1 MARKIAIT
9 NQKGGVGKTTTSVCL
24 AAALR
29 ASGQRTLLVD
39 LDSQGNA
46 SAAVGLI
53 IENDERTLKDLIL
66 EKGQAADYIV
76 ATGWTDIIP
85 SNNSLKDVEER
96 LVRKQAWEMLK
107 TVLEPVEAAYDFILF
122 DCPPSFNVFTK
133 NALVAAGEVMIPV
146 DSGFFPLL
154 GLKQLLEEIGY
165 VKRSLNPK
173 LELLGVLACK
183 YDRRSSL
190 SDQTYETLKS
200 HFPDK
205 LFRTVIRVNVD
216 IVKAQI
222 AQQNLFEYN
231 PSSKGAEDFL
241 ALAQEIIHG

>member
-9 NQKGGVGKTTTSVCL
+9 NQKGGVGKTTTAVCL

-29 ASGQRTLLVD
+29 SLGKKTLLVD

-53 IENDERTLKDLIL
+53 IENEGPTIKDLIL
-66 EKGQAADYIV
+66 EKGRAADYIV
-76 ATGWTDIIP
+76 STGWTDILP
-85 SNNSLKDVEER
+85 SNNALKDVEEKLGR
-96 LVRKQAWEMLK
+96 RQAPDWVKAALA
-107 TVLEPVEAAYDFILF
+107 PVEANYDYILF

-133 NALVAAGEVMIPV
+133 NALVAAGEVLIPV

-165 VKRSLNPK
+165 VKQSLNPS

-222 AQQNLFEYN
+222 TQQNLFEYN

-241 ALAQEIIHG
+241 ALAQEIIDG

>member
-1 MARKIAIT
+1 M
-9 NQKGGVGKTTTSVCL
+9 GKTTTAVCL

-29 ASGQRTLLVD
+29 AIGKRTLLVD

-53 IENDERTLKDLIL
+53 IEDDGPTLKDLLL
-66 EKGQAADYIV
+66 EKGVASDYIV

-85 SNNSLKDVEER
+85 SNNALKDVEEKLLR
-96 LVRKQAWEMLK
+96 GQAFDRIK
-107 TVLEPVEAAYDFILF
+107 TALQPLETRYEFILF
-122 DCPPSFNVFTK
+122 DCPPSFNIFTK
-133 NALVAAGEVMIPV
+133 NALVAADEVLIPV

-154 GLKQLLEEIGY
+154 GLKQLLEEVGY
-165 VKRSLNPK
+165 IRRGLNPS
-173 LELLGVLACK
+173 LGLLGVLACK
-183 YDRRSSL
+183 FDRRSSL
-190 SDQTYETLKS
+190 SEQTYEALKS

-222 AQQNLFEYN
+222 TQQNLFEYS

-241 ALAQEIIHG
+241 ALAKEIVHG

>member
-9 NQKGGVGKTTTSVCL
+9 NQKGGVGKTTTAVCL

-29 ASGQRTLLVD
+29 ASGMRTLLMD

-46 SAAVGLI
+46 SAAVGLM
-53 IENDERTLKDLIL
+53 IENDEKTLKDLIL
-66 EKGQAADYIV
+66 EKGRAADYIV

-85 SNNSLKDVEER
+85 ANNALKDMEEK
-96 LVRKQAWEMLK
+96 LVRRQVLDLLK
-107 TVLEPVEAAYDFILF
+107 TILEPLDGTYDYILF

-133 NALVAAGEVMIPV
+133 NALVAAGEVVIPV

-154 GLKQLLEEIGY
+154 GLKQLLEEIEY
-165 VKRSLNPK
+165 VKRDLNPG
-173 LELLGVLACK
+173 LEVLGVLACK

-190 SDQTYETLKS
+190 SDQTYEILKN

-205 LFRTVIRVNVD
+205 LFRTVIRVSVD

-222 AQQNLFEYN
+222 AQRNIFEY
-231 PSSKGAEDFL
+231 SRGSKGAEDFL

>member
-1 MARKIAIT
+1 MARRIAIT
-9 NQKGGVGKTTTSVCL
+9 NQKGGVGKTTTAVCL

-29 ASGQRTLLVD
+29 SVGKKTLLVD

-53 IENDERTLKDLIL
+53 IESDGPTLKDLVL
-66 EKGQAADYIV
+66 EKGRAADYIV
-76 ATGWTDIIP
+76 STGWTDILP
-85 SNNSLKDVEER
+85 SNNALKDVEEKLGR
-96 LVRKQAWEMLK
+96 RPSPDWVK
-107 TVLEPVEAAYDFILF
+107 TALEPVDADYDFILF
-122 DCPPSFNVFTK
+122 DCPPSFNIFTK
-133 NALVAAGEVMIPV
+133 NALVAAGEVLIPV

-165 VKRSLNPK
+165 VRRSLNPA

-222 AQQNLFEYN
+222 TQQNIFEYN

-241 ALAQEIIHG
+241 ALAQEIIDG

>member
-9 NQKGGVGKTTTSVCL
+9 NQKGGVGKTTTAVCL

-29 ASGQRTLLVD
+29 ASGKRTLLVD

-66 EKGQAADYIV
+66 EKGQASDYIV

-85 SNNSLKDVEER
+85 SNNSLKDIEEK
-96 LVRKQAWEMLK
+96 LVRKQAWDLLK
-107 TVLEPVEAAYDFILF
+107 TLLEPVETGYDFILF

-133 NALVAAGEVMIPV
+133 NALVAADAVMIPV

-154 GLKQLLEEIGY
+154 GLKQLLEEVEF
-165 VKRSLNPK
+165 VKRSLNPG

-190 SDQTYETLKS
+190 SDQTYETLKN

-222 AQQNLFEYN
+222 NQQNIFEYN

-241 ALAQEIIHG
+241 ALAKEIIHG

>member
-9 NQKGGVGKTTTSVCL
+9 NQKGGVGKTTTAVCL

-29 ASGQRTLLVD
+29 AAGKRALLVD

-53 IENDERTLKDLIL
+53 IENDGPTLKDLIL
-66 EKGQAADYIV
+66 EKGKAADYIV

-85 SNNSLKDVEER
+85 SNNALKDVEER
-96 LVRKQAWEMLK
+96 LLRRQAFDLIK
-107 TVLEPVEAAYDFILF
+107 TLLVPVEDGYDFILF

-133 NALVAAGEVMIPV
+133 SALVAAGEVLIPV

-165 VKRSLNPK
+165 VKRSLNPA

-183 YDRRSSL
+183 VDRRSSL

-205 LFRTVIRVNVD
+205 LFRTVIRINVD
-216 IVKAQI
+216 IVRAQI
-222 AQQNLFEYN
+222 AQQNLFEYS

>member
-9 NQKGGVGKTTTSVCL
+9 NQKGGVGKTTTAVCL

-29 ASGQRTLLVD
+29 ASGKRTLLVD

-53 IENDERTLKDLIL
+53 IESNERTLKDLIL
-66 EKGQAADYIV
+66 EKGRAADYIV
-76 ATGWTDIIP
+76 TTGWTDIIP
-85 SNNSLKDVEER
+85 ANNSLKDVEGKLAR
-96 LVRKQAWEMLK
+96 RQAPDLLK
-107 TVLEPVEAAYDFILF
+107 AVLAPVESGYDFILL
-122 DCPPSFNVFTK
+122 DCPPSFNAFTK

-165 VKRSLNPK
+165 VKRSLNPGLK
-173 LELLGVLACK
+173 LLGVLACK

-190 SDQTYETLKS
+190 SDQTYEILKS
-200 HFPDK
+200 HFPDN
-205 LFRTVIRVNVD
+205 LFKTVIRINVD

-222 AQQNLFEYN
+222 TQQNIFEYN

-241 ALAQEIIHG
+241 ALAQEIIHD

>member
-9 NQKGGVGKTTTSVCL
+9 NQKGGVGKTTTAVCL
-24 AAALR
+24 AAALG
-29 ASGQRTLLVD
+29 AKGKKTLLID

-53 IENDERTLKDLIL
+53 IEDDKPTIKNLII
-66 EKGQAADYIV
+66 EKGLADDYIV

-85 SNNSLKDVEER
+85 SNNALKDVEEK
-96 LVRKQAWEMLK
+96 LVRRQAFDLIK
-107 TVLEPVEAAYDFILF
+107 TALEPVDSRYDFILF

-133 NALVAAGEVMIPV
+133 NALVAAGEVVIPV

-165 VKRSLNPK
+165 VKRSLNPG

-205 LFRTVIRVNVD
+205 IFRTVIRVNVD

-222 AQQNLFEYN
+222 SQQNLFEYN

>member
-9 NQKGGVGKTTTSVCL
+9 NQKGGVGKTTTAVCL
-24 AAALR
+24 AAALW
-29 ASGQRTLLVD
+29 ASGKKTLLVD

-66 EKGQAADYIV
+66 EKGRAADYIV

-85 SNNSLKDVEER
+85 SNNSLKDVEEK
-96 LVRKQAWEMLK
+96 LVRRQALDWVK
-107 TVLEPVEAAYDFILF
+107 TALAPVEAGYEFILF
-122 DCPPSFNVFTK
+122 DCPPSFNIFTK

-154 GLKQLLEEIGY
+154 GLKQLLEEIEY
-165 VKRSLNPK
+165 VKRSMNPR

-190 SDQTYETLKS
+190 SDQTYEILKN

-205 LFRTVIRVNVD
+205 LFRTVIRINVD

-222 AQQNLFEYN
+222 TQRNIIEHN
-231 PSSKGAEDFL
+231 PGSKGAEDFL